1 MYYAIDSVFQP
12 TIFVISSTAA
22 PVRNVLGEPASYAP
36 KFDVTYTEVIICA
49 HCCCVL
55 SSERCSEFSMRRRT
69 DHELAWR
76 WKRDAWRY
84 NCRLSVL
91 LGGPAGI
98 RNTQEAV
105 CRTDGGV
112 SVMHAVFFFFVFS
125 QVRSRVFDTRLEKR
139 KPRDE
144 RQA

>member
-1 MYYAIDSVFQP
+1 M
-12 TIFVISSTAA
+12 
-22 PVRNVLGEPASYAP
+22 PA
-36 KFDVTYTEVIICA
+36 
-49 HCCCVL
+49 
-55 SSERCSEFSMRRRT
+55 SERCSEFSMRRRT

-112 SVMHAVFFFFVFS
+112 SVMHAVFFFLYSAKCGPEFLI
-125 QVRSRVFDTRLEKR
+125 RDLRKGNLEMNAKR
-139 KPRDE
+139 E
-144 RQA
+144 GI